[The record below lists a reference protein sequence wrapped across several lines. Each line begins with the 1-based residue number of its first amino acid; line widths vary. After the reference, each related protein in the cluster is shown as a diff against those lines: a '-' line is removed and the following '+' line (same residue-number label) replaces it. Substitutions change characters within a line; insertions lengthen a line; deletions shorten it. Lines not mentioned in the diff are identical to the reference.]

1 MKKATFL
8 STLYAFHTNMNRD
21 LDLLMKVEKAK
32 RVVGTIQEKRS
43 IFEAFVLSIC
53 ADWECL
59 VENLLIDCLN
69 KDTSRYV
76 EYTGFSIPKHIT
88 RDTCKAILIGINYLD
103 FKSTDQLKKLGKFIL
118 IQTCNPF
125 PSIPASDCRRIDEL
139 FTIRN
144 YLAHRSF
151 AARRSLQHLYKSKY
165 HLGHFIE
172 PGTFLLARDKERKMP
187 RLGVY
192 INNFKEAANTM
203 GRFLGMSWLS
213 DNETREKQDNSS

>member
-1 MKKATFL
+1 MKKAAFDT
-8 STLYAFHTNMNRD
+8 TLYTFHVNMNQD
-21 LDLLMKVEKAK
+21 IDLLMKVEKAK
-32 RVVGTIQEKRS
+32 RVVKTVQEKRS
-43 IFEAFVLSIC
+43 IFEAFVLSVC

-69 KDTSRYV
+69 KDTSRYS
-76 EYTGFSIPKHIT
+76 EYTGFSIQKHIT
-88 RDTCKAILIGINYLD
+88 RDTCKAILVGIGYLD
-103 FKSTDQLKKLGKFIL
+103 FKSTDQLKKLSKSVL

-125 PSIPASDCRRIDEL
+125 LSIPTQNCKMIDEL

-151 AARRSLQHLYKSKY
+151 ATRRSLAHLYESKY
-165 HLGHFIE
+165 HLRHFIE
-172 PGTFLLARDKERKMP
+172 PGTFLLARDKTDEIP

-203 GRFLGMSWLS
+203 GKFLGVPWLK
-213 DNETREKQDNSS
+213 DNEATGKYDN